1 SGAPSTAGGS
11 SITGSVVKV
20 PVQVDADALFHDDV
34 HKTTR
39 FSGHAV
45 YREPGRVLRAD
56 TLTLEGGSGGTPAT
70 TRAEGHV
77 VYQGEGKRGTGDTAI
92 HHEETKTVTLEGRE
106 RPAQVFETTS
116 GRSWRGP
123 SLTWVQA
130 PDSIPVVTG
139 TSGRSRIVGSIS
151 SQQRDD
157 VGKPADRG
165 KPR

>member
-1 SGAPSTAGGS
+1 MVS
-11 SITGSVVKV
+11 
-20 PVQVDADALFHDDV
+20 ADALLHDDA
-34 HKTTR
+34 HKITR

-45 YREPGRVLRAD
+45 YREPARVLMAD
-56 TLTLEGGSGGTPAT
+56 SITLEGGAGGSPST
-70 TRAEGHV
+70 TRAEGAV
-77 VYQGEGKRGTGDTAI
+77 VYEGEGKRGTGDLAV
-92 HHEETKTVTLEGRE
+92 HHEEGKTVTLEGHD
-106 RPAQVFETTS
+106 RPAQVVEQAT

-139 TSGRSRIVGSIS
+139 TSGRSRIVGSIT
-151 SQQRDD
+151 SQQRDG